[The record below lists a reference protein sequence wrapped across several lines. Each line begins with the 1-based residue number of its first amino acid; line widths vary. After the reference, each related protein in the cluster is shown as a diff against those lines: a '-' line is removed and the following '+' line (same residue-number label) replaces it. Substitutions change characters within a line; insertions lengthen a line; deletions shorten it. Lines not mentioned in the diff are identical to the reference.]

1 MKIGVS
7 EKQFGDFKAFF
18 LVLFLCQMRIQN
30 VIEKALLRHIQVS
43 LNRKIL
49 AEERKNKKQKTV
61 KLHKKTE
68 QPESPLKPTA
78 F

>member
-7 EKQFGDFKAFF
+7 EKQFGNFKAFF
-18 LVLFLCQMRIQN
+18 LMLFLCQMRIQN

-43 LNRKIL
+43 LNRKTL
-49 AEERKNKKQKTV
+49 AEENKKKQKNV
-61 KLHKKTE
+61 KLCKKTE